1 MAEKKISKA
10 GEDAINTET
19 MLQLQQIGREMA
31 KATTVDAM
39 DEASK
44 KFFKSAKTIKKTRD
58 KENIRKGRDP
68 ETGLKIKNVKT
79 NENKELKI
87 DGLFIAIGHD
97 PATELF
103 KNQLE
108 MDKEGYLVTKADST
122 QTNVPGVFAAGD
134 VKDKIFRQAVTA
146 AGMGCMA
153 ALEAEKFLSH

>member
-10 GEDAINTET
+10 GEDAINTQT

-68 ETGLKIKNVKT
+68 ETGLKIKKKKT
-79 NENKELKI
+79 IKKSRGGMINGNDLV
-87 DGLFIAIGHD
+87 ASYY
-97 PATELF
+97 
-103 KNQLE
+103 
-108 MDKEGYLVTKADST
+108 DKG
-122 QTNVPGVFAAGD
+122 
-134 VKDKIFRQAVTA
+134 
-146 AGMGCMA
+146 
-153 ALEAEKFLSH
+153 